1 MKTSKPARQL
11 RHSIGALLAAA
22 AISLPFAAAAAPTT
36 DFSDLWFIPAE
47 SGWGANVIQQDDILF
62 VTLFVYAAN
71 GQPTWYVA
79 SAVVR
84 NGTTSTFSGPLYRT
98 TGPYFGAGSWP
109 ANSVQVTQVGTLTF
123 SSTQGNAATL
133 TYTVDGVPVAK
144 SIVRQTWD
152 RENVAG
158 TYLGATA
165 GTWSGCGG
173 GRDGYQ
179 ESVSTFLV
187 SQDGPA
193 IQMREDSGGV
203 TCNYAGAYSQAGRM
217 GAIQGGGLC
226 GDGVNQ
232 TFAATEVQMTPI
244 SLAMR
249 LNVAQPNGCR
259 FTGRLS
265 AVRRGP

>member
-1 MKTSKPARQL
+1 MKTSNTARPL
-11 RHSIGALLAAA
+11 RSSIAAAVAAA
-22 AISLPFAAAAAPTT
+22 AISLPFAATAAPTT

-62 VTLFVYAAN
+62 VTLFVYGPN

-79 SAVVR
+79 SS
-84 NGTTSTFSGPLYRT
+84 TTRTGSGSTFSGPLYRA

-123 SSTQGNAATL
+123 SAPQTSAATL
-133 TYTVDGVPVAK
+133 TYSVDGVTVTK

-152 RENVAG
+152 MENIAG

-179 ESVSTFLV
+179 ESVANFLV
-187 SQDGPA
+187 SQDGIA
-193 IQMREDSGGV
+193 IQMREDGAGY
-203 TCNYAGAYSQAGRM
+203 TCNYSGTYSQAGRL

-226 GDGVNQ
+226 GDGINQ
-232 TFAATEVQMTPI
+232 TLAASEVQTTPL
-244 SLAMR
+244 SMAMR
-249 LNVAQPNGCR
+249 LTVSQTNGCR
-259 FTGRLS
+259 FTGRMS

>member
-1 MKTSKPARQL
+1 MKSTKSRLAA
-11 RHSIGALLAAA
+11 ILAAA
-22 AISLPFAAAAAPTT
+22 AITLPMTAAAAPTV
-36 DFSDLWFIPAE
+36 DFSDLWYIPAE
-47 SGWGANVIQQDDILF
+47 SGWGANVIQQDDTLF

-79 SAVVR
+79 SAVTR
-84 NGTTSTFSGPLYRT
+84 NGTGSNFSGALYRT
-98 TGPYFGAGSWP
+98 TGPYFGGTFAGP
-109 ANSVQVTQVGTLTF
+109 VTITQVGTLTF
-123 SSTQGNAATL
+123 ASTQTNAATL
-133 TYTVDGVPVAK
+133 TYSVDGVAVTK
-144 SIVRQTWD
+144 SIQRQTWD
-152 RENVAG
+152 MENIAG

-179 ESVSTFLV
+179 ESVSTYVV
-187 SQDGPA
+187 SQDGTA

-203 TCNYAGAYSQAGRM
+203 TCNYSGAYSQSGRL

-232 TFAATEVQMTPI
+232 TFAASEVQMTPLA
-244 SLAMR
+244 LAMR
-249 LNVAQPNGCR
+249 LNVSQPNGCR
-259 FTGRLS
+259 FTGRMS